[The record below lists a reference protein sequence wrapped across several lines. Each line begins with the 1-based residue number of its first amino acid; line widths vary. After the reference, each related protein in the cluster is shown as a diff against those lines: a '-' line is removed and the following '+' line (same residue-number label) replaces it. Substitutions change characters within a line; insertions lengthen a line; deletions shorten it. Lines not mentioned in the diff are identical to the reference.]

1 MSLRP
6 SHRLAFVVL
15 VLATLALLIRVDLR
29 LRQEQALLAMAKKG
43 ELVRRLRLTDLCLST
58 EATYTRHPSQAD
70 LFAPFA
76 DHPGALEHFPSG
88 TMIGPPPHLR
98 ERHAPSL

>member
-1 MSLRP
+1 MRLR
-6 SHRLAFVVL
+6 SSDRLAFVVL
-15 VLATLALLIRVDLR
+15 LLVVVVLFIRVDLR
-29 LRQEQALLAMAKKG
+29 SRQEQAQHALAEKG
-43 ELVRRLRLTDLCLST
+43 TLVRWLQLTDLCLST

-76 DHPGALEHFPSG
+76 DHPGAFEHFPSG